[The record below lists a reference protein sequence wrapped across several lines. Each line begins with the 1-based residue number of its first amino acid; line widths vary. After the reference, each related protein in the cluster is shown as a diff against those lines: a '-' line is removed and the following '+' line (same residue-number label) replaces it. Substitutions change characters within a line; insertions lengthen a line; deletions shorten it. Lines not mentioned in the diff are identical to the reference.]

1 MDLGA
6 ASAGTRQSKSLGCW
20 ERRCLLWNK
29 WRRDSE
35 VRNSSCWLSSRDVLG
50 SRVHDSCYLVYS
62 FMHSSL
68 ICKDNCKSCIRRL
81 IFLGGWMCL
90 LAYHQQVCSICVSFS
105 SKAVVQ
111 FWHLLSSFINYTKNF
126 ELVTWAM
133 NVMWPVSFRKTSLS
147 QQWLVKDAFW
157 IQVDVFMTS
166 NGSG

>member
-50 SRVHDSCYLVYS
+50 SRVHDFCYLVYS

-68 ICKDNCKSCIRRL
+68 ICKDNCKSCIRGWFFSVDGCVYWRIISRSVVSVSHSAQSQLFSFDICCLHSVIIPRTLSWSHEPWMSCDQWASGRRVWVNSDWWKMLFGFRL
-81 IFLGGWMCL
+81 M
-90 LAYHQQVCSICVSFS
+90 
-105 SKAVVQ
+105 
-111 FWHLLSSFINYTKNF
+111 
-126 ELVTWAM
+126 
-133 NVMWPVSFRKTSLS
+133 
-147 QQWLVKDAFW
+147 
-157 IQVDVFMTS
+157 
-166 NGSG
+166 